1 MSNANDFVIE
11 AGVLKKYSGPGGDI
25 IIPGGVMK
33 IGDHAFS
40 GCSSL
45 KSVTIP
51 EGVTNIESFA
61 FSGCR
66 GLISVMIPESVT
78 RIDWG
83 AFSDCGNLTSVII
96 PRGVTSIESETFSR
110 CHSLTSVTIPHG
122 VTRIKRHAFSGC
134 SSLTNV
140 TIPEGVTSIES
151 CAFSGCRGLTSV
163 MIPESVTSIDWE
175 AFSKCSSLTNVRIP
189 ESVTSIKSNAFSGC
203 PNLADSNGFVIA
215 LHILFDYYGNAGNI
229 VVPEGVTC
237 INGGTFSG
245 CKDLKSVTIP
255 ESVTSIGKEVFPNKH
270 IDIHISSLA
279 AWCRLILD
287 GSIIDGWLSNKGGFD
302 LYLDN
307 RIVSDLVIPD
317 SITEIGDHVFRQC
330 QSLKKLT
337 IPEQVNRIG
346 RKSFTGCSNLESVV
360 ILSNT
365 IHLSGWGWFYECK
378 SLRRV
383 EFSTTDVV
391 FDSSDNDPFKDNFYN
406 KEFCIILPENAT
418 YTGKKLPVQL
428 AKACRS
434 MSEDE
439 LAGVL
444 LFQSSKLWRNEAFAA
459 AGEKDPVKIIE
470 KQLELIGKLKK
481 LPAAAASNA
490 LECFVAFS
498 QVLPEKYVRQFAS
511 ALEERK
517 CSKQISALREDI
529 VLREKLQ
536 GNNADDDQTLLEK
549 SFKIIMDAN
558 SLTQKQIE
566 DDLKRMMGI
575 KLEDLPE
582 LKDIDGNTCKS
593 YVLAWLLTTHGTGD
607 FWGKRRIRE
616 PDWTEP
622 GIKPEA
628 EQIVALIKPES
639 LQAAIMTLADKYL
652 VKYQNQQKKFLSY
665 PVCRYANETSMAE
678 LTRRAP
684 KWATCVSGND
694 APPLRYFRDAAKY
707 SNTRSAMLFAERYH
721 ELDEYAKLR
730 GKSEDVFR
738 DQFLSDV
745 GLNEKGG
752 KTYDLGSQTVT
763 ARLQKDLSF
772 LFELP
777 SGKTAK
783 SLPKKNADPEKFMKA
798 KTDFDEMRKSVKRIV
813 KYRCDRLFEDFL
825 SGDDRAAEDW
835 KAAYLK
841 NPLLRSVAEL
851 IVWEQEGNTFIL
863 SGMESIDREGQP
875 YRITD
880 AMIKVAHPMEM
891 NRDATK
897 AWQKY
902 FSKNGLRQPF
912 LQVWEPVIDSRT
924 IQEDRYEGCILP
936 MGRFAGKE
944 KHGIY
949 SCNLHDYSEET
960 GFSLEGCELDYD
972 YSGRFRKSVDET
984 YTLGG
989 FYFEQYTR
997 QVNHIVSLLDSWTI
1011 EDRIKKDDVSVA
1023 DQLDSFTLAQITAFT
1038 KLAHETNAIS
1048 VLALLMEYKNA
1059 HFAEFDP
1066 MEEFTLDLI

>member
-25 IIPGGVMK
+25 IIPGGVIK
-33 IGDHAFS
+33 IGNHAFS

-51 EGVTNIESFA
+51 EGVTNIESF
-61 FSGCR
+61 
-66 GLISVMIPESVT
+66 
-78 RIDWG
+78 
-83 AFSDCGNLTSVII
+83 
-96 PRGVTSIESETFSR
+96 
-110 CHSLTSVTIPHG
+110 
-122 VTRIKRHAFSGC
+122 
-134 SSLTNV
+134 
-140 TIPEGVTSIES
+140 
-151 CAFSGCRGLTSV
+151 AFSGCRGLTSV

-237 INGGTFSG
+237 INGGAFSG

-287 GSIIDGWLSNKGGFD
+287 GSIIDGWLSNKNGFD

-330 QSLKKLT
+330 QSLKKMT
-337 IPEQVNRIG
+337 IPEQVKRIG
-346 RKSFTGCSNLESVV
+346 RNSFEGCSNLESVV

-365 IHLSGWGWFYECK
+365 IHLNGWGWFYECK

-391 FDSSDNDPFKDNFYN
+391 FDSSDNDPFKQNFYN

-481 LPAAAASNA
+481 LPSAAASNA

-517 CSKQISALREDI
+517 CSKQISALKADI
-529 VLREKLQ
+529 VLREKVKE
-536 GNNADDDQTLLEK
+536 NNADLTLLEK
-549 SFKIIMDAN
+549 SFKIIIDAN

-665 PVCRYANETSMAE
+665 PVCRYANEASMAE

-684 KWATCVSGND
+684 KWATGVSGND

-763 ARLQKDLSF
+763 VRLQKDLSF
-772 LFELP
+772 WFELP

-880 AMIKVAHPMEM
+880 AMIRVAHPMEM

-949 SCNLHDYSEET
+949 SCNLHDYSDET

-1038 KLAHETNAIS
+1038 KLAQETNAIS